1 MAAVV
6 VLFAAGCL
14 GSGDEREAE
23 PQERTESRAA
33 ATTRSTASEEELP
46 QREGWASREELTWLE
61 GFGRWTQSLSRSRD
75 EALEQG
81 AAIGAGAE
89 AGDPEAVQALERLM
103 APLRSCF
110 QDFVDLVG
118 APPTQRLADVAG
130 LVEAACGHYARGVE
144 LLLEQL
150 HEGEAGSAIDPEAGR
165 ELERAV
171 TAFGLVNDKVP
182 PGGAQ
187 RLPILDGSAGRNR
200 INPRYGR
207 AAALLVEK
215 RVEVRCW
222 EKRAWRRLLREAR
235 LATGTSFRPRATAGY
250 TGIASSRVQLSPLVC
265 GALDRLTYD
274 RARPRDPEGR
284 LLMSVAVGSLAHEA
298 FHGGGVINEAAAECY
313 GMQRLSKTA
322 LELGV
327 PAGYADELARF
338 AWETYDLLPRAYRS
352 PECRNGGQLD
362 LDPNS
367 DIWP

>member
-6 VLFAAGCL
+6 LLFAAGCF

-33 ATTRSTASEEELP
+33 TTTRPTAFEEELP
-46 QREGWASREELTWLE
+46 RREGWASHEELTWLE

-81 AAIGAGAE
+81 AAISAGAE
-89 AGDPEAVQALERLM
+89 AGDPEDVQALERLM
-103 APLRSCF
+103 TPLRSCF

-118 APPTQRLADVAG
+118 APPTQRLRDVAG
-130 LVEAACGHYARGVE
+130 LVEAGCGHYARGVG

-150 HEGEAGSAIDPEAGR
+150 HEGEAGSAIDPEAQG

-215 RVEVRCW
+215 TVEVRCW
-222 EKRAWRRLLREAR
+222 EKRAWRRLLHEAR
-235 LATGTSFRPRATAGY
+235 LATGMSFRPGETAGY

-298 FHGGGVINEAAAECY
+298 FHAGGVINEAAAECY

-327 PAGYADELARF
+327 PAGYADGLARV
-338 AWETYDLLPRAYRS
+338 AWETYDLLTRAYRS
-352 PECRNGGQLD
+352 PECRNGGRLD

-367 DIWP
+367 STWP